1 MTGPARDDVDDAAD
15 VTDVDDPGDADGS
28 PLAPQLADVPVWS
41 PTEFL
46 EVAKSRL
53 QRAFEGSVTVAGVVV
68 EHRDAKGFLTVT
80 LGDLEPQGRFPTRL
94 AVSFDPRT
102 ARRVLPEALEPQAQV
117 QVEGTVDVWV
127 NRGQIQLRGSSL
139 VRVGSAGTQAAF
151 DAALRTIDE
160 ERLGELVPPLPL
172 FVRRLLL
179 LAPVGTTLGDLTR
192 DLGGWQPPTIVHR
205 SLPGDSPDL
214 GRLVAG
220 AVSAAREDGE
230 PAFDLVAIMRG
241 GAIEPI
247 SGWDDVELL
256 RTVDLLQR
264 AGQPVLVAVGHAD
277 HTPLVYRV
285 AGYGVRHTAEAGRWL
300 ADHNRSAAERIRAVA
315 LVPGFLAV
323 RVARE
328 RERVARTGSDLD
340 RALAAHLMRRREAL
354 ERGAATLAAVVRA
367 RLVELRRRL
376 SAAAGTLDAF
386 TRGVALVTGE
396 DGGAPLLEPGARL
409 IIETADATVIAT
421 IDQVTRH
428 A

>member
-1 MTGPARDDVDDAAD
+1 MSDAIE
-15 VTDVDDPGDADGS
+15 
-28 PLAPQLADVPVWS
+28 VWS

-46 EVAKSRL
+46 EVAKQRL
-53 QRAFEGSVTVAGVVV
+53 AAAFDGSVSVVGVVI

-127 NRGQIQLRGSSL
+127 NRGQIQLRGLSL
-139 VRVGSAGTQAAF
+139 VRVGSAGTQAAY
-151 DAALRTIDE
+151 DAAVRTVVE
-160 ERLGELVPPLPL
+160 ERLGEVVPPLPL

-220 AVSAAREDGE
+220 AVAAALEDGE
-230 PAFDLVAIMRG
+230 DPFDLVAIMRG

-247 SGWDDVELL
+247 SGWDDVDLL
-256 RTVDLLQR
+256 RTVDALQR
-264 AGQPVLVAVGHAD
+264 SGTPVLVAVGHAD

-300 ADHNRSAAERIRAVA
+300 ADHNLTAATRIRSLSGLPA
-315 LVPGFLAV
+315 LLGV
-323 RVARE
+323 RLE
-328 RERVARTGSDLD
+328 READRVERTGS
-340 RALAAHLMRRREAL
+340 ALTLALRAHLQRRRD
-354 ERGAATLAAVVRA
+354 AVVRA
-367 RLVELRRRL
+367 GQDLGVAVRGRLGEARRRL
-376 SAAAGTLDAF
+376 DVAAGTLEAF
-386 TRGVALVTGE
+386 TRGVALVTGP
-396 DGGAPLLEPGARL
+396 DGAAPVLEPGATL
-409 IIETADATVIAT
+409 VIETADATVTAT
-421 IDQVTRH
+421 IDHVTRH
-428 A
+428 TAAS

>member
-1 MTGPARDDVDDAAD
+1 VSDAIE
-15 VTDVDDPGDADGS
+15 
-28 PLAPQLADVPVWS
+28 VWS

-46 EVAKSRL
+46 EVAKQRL
-53 QRAFEGSVTVAGVVV
+53 AAAFDGSVSVVGVVI

-127 NRGQIQLRGSSL
+127 NRGQIQLRGLSL
-139 VRVGSAGTQAAF
+139 VRVGSAGTQAAY
-151 DAALRTIDE
+151 DAAVRTVVE
-160 ERLGELVPPLPL
+160 ERLGEVVPPLPL

-220 AVSAAREDGE
+220 AVAAALEDGE
-230 PAFDLVAIMRG
+230 DPFDLVAIMRG

-247 SGWDDVELL
+247 SGWDDVDLL
-256 RTVDLLQR
+256 RTVDALQR
-264 AGQPVLVAVGHAD
+264 SGTPVLVAVGHAD

-300 ADHNRSAAERIRAVA
+300 ADHNLTAATRIRSLSGLPA
-315 LVPGFLAV
+315 LLGV
-323 RVARE
+323 RLE
-328 RERVARTGSDLD
+328 READRVERTGS
-340 RALAAHLMRRREAL
+340 ALTLALRAHLQRRRD
-354 ERGAATLAAVVRA
+354 AVVRA
-367 RLVELRRRL
+367 GQDLGVAVRGRLGEARRRL
-376 SAAAGTLDAF
+376 DVAAGTLEAF
-386 TRGVALVTGE
+386 TRGVALVTGP
-396 DGGAPLLEPGARL
+396 DGAAPVLEPGATL
-409 IIETADATVIAT
+409 VIETADATVTAT
-421 IDQVTRH
+421 IDHVTRH
-428 A
+428 TAAS

>member
-1 MTGPARDDVDDAAD
+1 MSDAIE
-15 VTDVDDPGDADGS
+15 
-28 PLAPQLADVPVWS
+28 VWS

-46 EVAKSRL
+46 EVAKQRL
-53 QRAFEGSVTVAGVVV
+53 IAAFDGSVSVVGVVI

-127 NRGQIQLRGSSL
+127 NRGQIQLRGLSL
-139 VRVGSAGTQAAF
+139 VRVGSAGTQAAY
-151 DAALRTIDE
+151 DAAVRTVAE
-160 ERLGELVPPLPL
+160 ERLGEVVPPLPL

-220 AVSAAREDGE
+220 AVAAAQEDGE
-230 PAFDLVAIMRG
+230 DPFDLVAIMRG

-247 SGWDDVELL
+247 SGWDDVDLL
-256 RTVDLLQR
+256 RTVDALQR
-264 AGQPVLVAVGHAD
+264 SGTPVLVAVGHAD

-300 ADHNRSAAERIRAVA
+300 ADHNLSAATRIRSLTVLPA
-315 LVPGFLAV
+315 LLRV
-323 RVARE
+323 RLGRE
-328 RERVARTGSDLD
+328 AERVERTGASLTVAM
-340 RALAAHLMRRREAL
+340 RSHLERRREAIARAVGGL
-354 ERGAATLAAVVRA
+354 SVAVRG
-367 RLVELRRRL
+367 RLVEARRRL
-376 SAAAGTLDAF
+376 DVAAGSLEAF
-386 TRGVALVTGE
+386 TRGVALVTGP
-396 DGGAPLLEPGARL
+396 GGATAVFEPGATL
-409 IIETADATVIAT
+409 VIETADATVTAT
-421 IDQVTRH
+421 IDHVTRH